1 VKSKYLNELKTE
13 VPYTDRLTNK
23 KVIVWLSLMDK
34 HKKSLT
40 SLTELDKDRDFVRAK
55 VFKTSIDVTFHP
67 YDVI

>member
-1 VKSKYLNELKTE
+1 
-13 VPYTDRLTNK
+13 
-23 KVIVWLSLMDK
+23 MDK

>member
-1 VKSKYLNELKTE
+1 MKSKYLNELKTE